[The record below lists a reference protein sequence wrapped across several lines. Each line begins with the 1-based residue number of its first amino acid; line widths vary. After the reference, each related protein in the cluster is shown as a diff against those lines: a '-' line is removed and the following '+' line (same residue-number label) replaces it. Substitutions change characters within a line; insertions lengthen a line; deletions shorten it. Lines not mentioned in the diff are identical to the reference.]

1 MRDAVI
7 VDAVRTPLAKG
18 KPSGAYAGVH
28 PVELHAH
35 VLRALVERVPGLDP
49 AEIDD
54 VIGGAVGQVG
64 EQSGNTTRLAAL
76 AAGFPDAVPGVTVDR
91 QCGSSQQA
99 ISFAAQG
106 VISGAYD
113 LVIASGSESMSRVP
127 IGSQTLG
134 RDIAGPSI
142 ERRYSGGLIPQ
153 GVAAELIARKWGLS
167 RGQLDAFALLSHQ
180 NAALAWA
187 EGRFASQITTITPG
201 FPYVDGPVL
210 PGRLLDVDETVRADA
225 RLDAMAALRPAFAD
239 PRWEQRFGAVDW
251 KVTAGNSSP
260 VNDGAAALLITTGEN
275 AARHGW
281 RPRAR
286 IHTAVAVGD
295 DPIHML
301 TGIIPATAKVLRRA
315 GLSLSDIDAFEVNE
329 AFSSVVLAWLA
340 ETGADPAKVNIDGG
354 AIAIGHPLGAS
365 GARLATTLLGV
376 LERTGGRYG
385 LQTMCEAGGT
395 ANATVIERL

>member
-7 VDAVRTPLAKG
+7 VDAVRTPLGKG
-18 KPSGAYAGVH
+18 KPTGAYAGIH
-28 PVELHAH
+28 PVSLHAH
-35 VLRALVERVPGLDP
+35 VLRALIARVPDLDP
-49 AEIDD
+49 ATIDD

-76 AAGFPDAVPGVTVDR
+76 AAGLPESVPGVTVDR

-99 ISFAAQG
+99 LSFAAQG

-134 RDIAGPSI
+134 HDVGGPLI
-142 ERRYSGGLIPQ
+142 TERYDGGLIPQ

-167 RGQLDAFALLSHQ
+167 RAQLDEFALLSHH
-180 NAALAWA
+180 NAARAWSA
-187 EGRFASQITTITPG
+187 GRFAAQVAPLAG
-201 FPYVDGPVL
+201 
-210 PGRLLDVDETVRADA
+210 LDTDETVRPGAN
-225 RLDAMAALRPAFAD
+225 REAMSALAPSFAD
-239 PRWEQRFGAVDW
+239 PRWERRFGVIDW

-260 VNDGAAALLITTGEN
+260 VNDGAAALLITTGEY

-301 TGIIPATAKVLRRA
+301 TGIIPATAAVLRRA
-315 GLSLSDIDAFEVNE
+315 GLTLADIDAFEVNE

-340 ETGADPAKVNIDGG
+340 ETGADPAKVNVDGG
-354 AIAIGHPLGAS
+354 ALAIGHPLGAS

-395 ANATVIERL
+395 ANATIIERL